1 VTKTRSI
8 ATGSRVYHSLTHLST
23 CFSGRLPTELGQLTA
38 LKQLNLYNNELTGE
52 CNQTCLNAIGNRVYH
67 SVTHLFAWF
76 SGRIPTELGQLAA
89 LAHLQLDNN
98 KLTGACDYYKTR
110 LIAIGQRL
118 YHSLALTC
126 LACFSGR
133 IPTELGHLTALTQ
146 LWLNNNQLTGAC
158 DQNSPGCNW

>member
-1 VTKTRSI
+1 MRVTKTRSI

-89 LAHLQLDNN
+89 LAHLQLDDN
-98 KLTGACDYYKTR
+98 KLTGAYD
-110 LIAIGQRL
+110 
-118 YHSLALTC
+118 
-126 LACFSGR
+126 
-133 IPTELGHLTALTQ
+133 
-146 LWLNNNQLTGAC
+146 
-158 DQNSPGCNW
+158 